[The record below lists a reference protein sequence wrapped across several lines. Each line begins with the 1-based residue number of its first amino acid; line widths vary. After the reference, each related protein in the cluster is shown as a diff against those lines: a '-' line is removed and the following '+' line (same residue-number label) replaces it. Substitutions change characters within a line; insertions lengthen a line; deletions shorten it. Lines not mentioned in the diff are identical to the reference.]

1 MITAATRSTLHE
13 NVLKQLC
20 AAIESG
26 QWESGSRLPGELGLA
41 RQFKV
46 SRNCIR
52 EVMKVLAN
60 RGIVRAKPGSGT
72 FLSENAKALL
82 YFAKSDKYIFDKV
95 NLKELIEARCLVE
108 GQIAYYAAKRG
119 GESDFAGLESL
130 LYETENLDVSHEMH
144 VKFHERLAEIS
155 GNKLLKR
162 LLKSIQNEISVQREQ
177 YKELHTAGL
186 KNLMYSHSELLK
198 YLKAHDPKGAR
209 KAMVNHIVAVW
220 STIFGVPLDI

>member
-26 QWESGSRLPGELGLA
+26 QWAPGSGLPSELDLA

-82 YFAKSDKYIFDKV
+82 HFTKSDKYIFDKI
-95 NLKELIEARCLVE
+95 NLKELIETRCLVE

-119 GESDFAGLESL
+119 SEEDFVRLESL
-130 LYETENLDVSHEMH
+130 LYETEDLDASHE
-144 VKFHERLAEIS
+144 EIS
-155 GNKLLKR
+155 GSRLLKR

-186 KNLMYSHSELLK
+186 KNLMYSHSELLHH
-198 YLKAHDPKGAR
+198 LKAHDPKGAR

>member
-1 MITAATRSTLHE
+1 MLTTATRSTLHE
-13 NVLKQLC
+13 DVLKQLY
-20 AAIESG
+20 AAIENG
-26 QWESGSRLPGELGLA
+26 QWTPGSRLPGELDLA
-41 RQFKV
+41 RQFQV

-60 RGIVRAKPGSGT
+60 RGLVRAKPGSGT

-82 YFAKSDKYIFDKV
+82 YLAKSDKYIFDNV
-95 NLKELIEARCLVE
+95 NLKELIEVRCLVE

-119 GESDFAGLESL
+119 SESDFAGLESL
-130 LYETENLDVSHEMH
+130 LYEKEDLDASHEMH

-177 YKELHTAGL
+177 YKELHTANL
-186 KNLMYSHSELLK
+186 KNIMYSHSELLQF
-198 YLKAHDPKGAR
+198 LKANNPKGAR
-209 KAMVNHIVAVW
+209 NAMVNHIVAAW

>member
-13 NVLKQLC
+13 DVLKQLYT
-20 AAIESG
+20 AIENG
-26 QWESGSRLPGELGLA
+26 LWEPGSRLPGELDLA
-41 RQFKV
+41 RQFSV

-60 RGIVRAKPGSGT
+60 RGIVKAKPGSGT

-82 YFAKSDKYIFDKV
+82 YFAKSDKYIFDKI
-95 NLKELIEARCLVE
+95 NLKELIETRCLVE

-119 GESDFAGLESL
+119 SEEDFVRLESL
-130 LYETENLDVSHEMH
+130 LYETEDLDASHEMH
-144 VKFHERLAEIS
+144 VRFHEGLAEIS
-155 GNKLLKR
+155 GSRLLKR

-186 KNLMYSHSELLK
+186 KNLMYSHSELLHH
-198 YLKAHDPKGAR
+198 LKAHDPKGAR